1 MADALGLVSGL
12 NDLAVMGETVEER
25 CRHLGITDHRRMPHF
40 LMGIYLMSRLQTLVT
55 VFTGS
60 VLS

>member
-1 MADALGLVSGL
+1 MFAQALTGKFDAVGVVDEAIQHGVG
-12 NDLAVMGETVEER
+12 DR
-25 CRHLGITDHRRMPHF
+25 GITDHRRIPHF
-40 LMGIYLMSRLQTLVT
+40 LMGIYLTSRLQTLVT